1 MGIKQ
6 NKVKIYIDGA
16 NIFYTQKR
24 LGWFIDW
31 LKIKNI
37 IEKEKEV
44 AEWKYYVGVKDGDEK
59 MMDYIK
65 YLNNIGFYTVTKSLK
80 KIKVIKDK
88 ISPKT
93 QEREFIYKANFD
105 VEMTADILLDK
116 SKLDEIIIFS
126 GDSDFRY
133 LVKKLK
139 DAGIKTMVYS
149 SRKTISWELKL
160 EISKIVYFEDIK
172 DEILRQ

>member
-1 MGIKQ
+1 MRQ

-31 LKIKNI
+31 IKVKNI

-65 YLNNIGFYTVTKSLK
+65 YLNNIGFDTITKPLK
-80 KIKVIKDK
+80 KIKVIKDE
-88 ISPKT
+88 IFFKT

-139 DAGIKTMVYS
+139 DTGIKTIVYS

-172 DEILRQ
+172 DKILRQ